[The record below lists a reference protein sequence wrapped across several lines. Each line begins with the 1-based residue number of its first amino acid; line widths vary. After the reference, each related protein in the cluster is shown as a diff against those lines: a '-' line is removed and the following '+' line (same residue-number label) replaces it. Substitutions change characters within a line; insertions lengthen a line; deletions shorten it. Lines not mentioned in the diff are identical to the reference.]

1 MVQSFKQINKL
12 IFIEVLLIDE
22 LLSFSRYKEKIIK
35 NTHNMVAN
43 IQISSTK
50 QVLRD

>member
-12 IFIEVLLIDE
+12 IFIAEVLLIDE
-22 LLSFSRYKEKIIK
+22 LLSFSSYKEIIK

-50 QVLRD
+50 KVLRD